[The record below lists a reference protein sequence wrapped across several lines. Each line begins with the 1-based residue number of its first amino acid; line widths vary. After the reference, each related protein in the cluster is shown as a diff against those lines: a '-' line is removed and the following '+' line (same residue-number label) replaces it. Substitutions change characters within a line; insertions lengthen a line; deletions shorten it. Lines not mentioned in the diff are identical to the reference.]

1 MMSMPTTGD
10 SIPLALIMID
20 FEQFKDKW
28 WNLWRSQV
36 IWSLVP
42 MSIMESLFP
51 IKLGNLKGEL
61 DIPILA
67 RNPITVRVLLFEFE
81 SSILRLKDKRDVILP
96 FLY

>member
-1 MMSMPTTGD
+1 MMPMPTTGD
-10 SIPLALIMID
+10 SIPLTLIMID

-51 IKLGNLKGEL
+51 IKLGNLKREL